1 MSAFIRRPFVMAL
14 LGALVGGFALLVVI
28 FGWQALSLVAPLLL
42 FAAVGYWLLRFAQGP
57 LARLIGRVRLSIRWK
72 VLAVISS
79 MALLV
84 TVVSMINIGAMDHM
98 HGELHDIQKL
108 GPGRPVDV
116 MVAVDAL
123 EAEQHGILGAT
134 PLFGLLAAPI
144 ILGLGIAVAWSIIGP
159 VRRMEEAMKRIAG
172 GDFSHNLEVRN
183 RDELGDLAIR
193 INDTARDL
201 ARLQDA
207 ALAAERGR
215 ALRERIAQV
224 TVTQEEERRRIS
236 RELHDGLAPSL
247 AAMGNRMRVCQQL
260 VRREPAR
267 AEEELAEMAR
277 GLKQHIQEIRHLIYD
292 LRPTTLDQLGLD
304 EALRQLVA
312 RIRRETGSDVRFTS
326 SGRVSLTPLA
336 EVTVLRVVQECLS
349 NVEQH
354 AEASQVEVSIV
365 VGGGEVVAIVEDDG
379 RGFDVEST
387 SALGLGVGL
396 LSMRERAGLVGGNVE
411 IESERGSGS
420 RVTLRIPTTEAT
432 NGAHSSPAR
441 G

>member
-1 MSAFIRRPFVMAL
+1 VLP
-14 LGALVGGFALLVVI
+14 
-28 FGWQALSLVAPLLL
+28 
-42 FAAVGYWLLRFAQGP
+42 AV
-57 LARLIGRVRLSIRWK
+57 
-72 VLAVISS
+72 
-79 MALLV
+79 
-84 TVVSMINIGAMDHM
+84 ND
-98 HGELHDIQKL
+98 
-108 GPGRPVDV
+108 
-116 MVAVDAL
+116 L
-123 EAEQHGILGAT
+123 EAEQHGILGST

-159 VRRMEEAMKRIAG
+159 VRRMEEAMDRIAG
-172 GDFSHNLEVRN
+172 GDFSQNLDVSN
-183 RDELGDLAIR
+183 RDELGDLATR
-193 INDTARDL
+193 INDTAGDL
-201 ARLQDA
+201 ARLHDA

-224 TVTQEEERRRIS
+224 TVAQEEERRRIS

-267 AEEELAEMAR
+267 AETELADMAG

-312 RIRRETGSDVRFTS
+312 RHRQSGLEVALTS
-326 SGRVSLTPLA
+326 SSSTHLSPLA
-336 EVTVLRVVQECLS
+336 EVTVLRVVQECLT

-354 AEASQVEVSIV
+354 AEASKVTVSV
-365 VGGGEVVAIVEDDG
+365 RVANGEAVAVVEDDG

-396 LSMRERAGLVGGNVE
+396 LSMRERASLVGGTVD

-420 RVTLRIPTTEAT
+420 RVTLRIPTTEAA
-432 NGAHSSPAR
+432 NGAYPSPAR